1 MCVDELIKN
10 WKVPGKR
17 DSEKCIL
24 AIPCL
29 ANRGWKDVKNFVK
42 NFIDKLK
49 RANSKSSQ
57 L

>member
-1 MCVDELIKN
+1 MDELIKN

-24 AIPCL
+24 ANPCL
-29 ANRGWKDVKNFVK
+29 ANRGWKDVKNYVK
-42 NFIDKLK
+42 NYIDKLN
-49 RANSKSSQ
+49 RNNSKSNQ